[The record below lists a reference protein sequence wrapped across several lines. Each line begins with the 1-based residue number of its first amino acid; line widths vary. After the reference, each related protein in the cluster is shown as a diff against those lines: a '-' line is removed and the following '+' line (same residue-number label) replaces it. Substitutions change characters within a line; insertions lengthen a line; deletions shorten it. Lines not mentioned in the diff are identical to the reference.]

1 MAAPRALNQLIKQ
14 PVSRRVRTHKGAD
27 ARADSRRRAVTAI
40 DDMRVHGRVAGKHRR
55 AIVPVKRCRSNFEH
69 LFIFWIEPVLSA
81 LIHISWLRLLAL
93 LPAATRCDDPLRM
106 VLTRSALLLVCVL
119 SLAPGAMAQSPA
131 DTPPA
136 EPVRREILA
145 VYDSREEP
153 RPDQTR
159 IHRFAEMPLNHLG
172 LVVTYWDVN
181 AGFPGAERMANVR
194 GVLTWFRRTPPPLF
208 YLWGR
213 EQVRQGIRT
222 VILGDGG
229 LPSGNTA
236 FADANRLFA
245 EIGFGLSGGLV
256 DLTYGARILQRDA
269 LIGFERPLDPVLP
282 AFPIVG
288 TFGADVSSHLVLEH
302 REGDLVLASSV
313 VITSSRGGYA
323 ANGYFVYEE
332 PGTGRTKWII
342 DPFAFFQK
350 AFGVETM
357 PIPDVTT
364 LSGRRIWFSH
374 IDGDGWNNVSRVE
387 AYREK
392 PTIAATVIL
401 RELIAPYPDL
411 PVAVGVIGADIDE
424 KYGTPEA
431 GRQTARDLYL
441 LPQVEVATHSYTHPF
456 QWSFFENY
464 DRALEERLTGPD
476 ETEWKAVLG
485 ERMRRLAKRLF
496 PGLTRKGEAESKIV
510 EDDPPRAYSDFPFDL
525 DQEIRG
531 AITAAEEV
539 APEGKHGTLYL
550 WSGGAEPFEGAIA
563 RTRRLGLRNLNGGD
577 SRFDADYPSISY
589 LSPIS
594 RAAGAERQIY
604 AGNANDYIY
613 ITDGNG
619 RDHGFLHLEATV
631 NATETPRRLK
641 PINVY
646 YHMFAGERAAQ
657 LAGVRHHLDSARQA
671 LVTPIGASHY
681 AAIADGFF
689 ATQMMALGDSS
700 WLVQNRGAL
709 QTVRFDD
716 AAGLTIDFTR
726 SVGVLGQRKKG
737 GSLYVALDE
746 AQDDV
751 VVALAPDNGDSA
763 DTSAPHL
770 IEGRWTFRDMRRQ
783 DCGFT
788 VMAKGYGT
796 GQMTW
801 GGLRPGAYHVAVRT
815 TSETVWED
823 IAEVGDD
830 GRLALTADADAV
842 NPLEI
847 EVACS
852 DENGRP

>member
-1 MAAPRALNQLIKQ
+1 MTMQAQCKVIRKQ
-14 PVSRRVRTHKGAD
+14 HPTIPTEERR
-27 ARADSRRRAVTAI
+27 
-40 DDMRVHGRVAGKHRR
+40 
-55 AIVPVKRCRSNFEH
+55 PSNFEY
-69 LFIFWIEPVLSA
+69 LFMLPIRSSVS
-81 LIHISWLRLLAL
+81 LIVVICWTRLAGFVPQVMRNRVPSQLAPPYRAL
-93 LPAATRCDDPLRM
+93 L
-106 VLTRSALLLVCVL
+106 VLCALLL
-119 SLAPGAMAQSPA
+119 APAASAQRLGDEPR
-131 DTPPA
+131 A

-172 LVVTYWDVN
+172 FAVTFWDVS
-181 AGFPGAERMANVR
+181 AGLPSAERTANIR
-194 GVLTWFRRTPPPLF
+194 GVITWFRRAPPAPF
-208 YLWGR
+208 YLWGQ
-213 EQVRQGIRT
+213 EQVRRG
-222 VILGDGG
+222 VHMVVLGDSG
-229 LPSGNTA
+229 LPSGNTSL
-236 FADANRLFA
+236 ADANRLFA
-245 EIGFGLSGGLV
+245 EIGFGLSGALV
-256 DLTYGARILQRDA
+256 DITYGTRVLHRDA

-288 TFGADVSSHLVLEH
+288 TFGPDVSSHLILEH
-302 REGDLVLASSV
+302 REGSLVLASSV
-313 VITSSRGGYA
+313 ALTSSRGGYV

-350 AFGVETM
+350 AFGSEQM

-364 LSGRRIWFSH
+364 LSGRRTWFSH

-387 AYREK
+387 AYRDK
-392 PTIAATVIL
+392 PTIASTVIL

-424 KYGTPEA
+424 RYGTPEA
-431 GRQTARDLYL
+431 GRQTARDLYA
-441 LPQVEVATHSYTHPF
+441 LPQVEVATHSYTHPY

-464 DRALEERLTGPD
+464 DRKLEERLIGPD

-485 ERMRRLAKRLF
+485 DRMRRLARRLF
-496 PGLTRKGEAESKIV
+496 PGLARKGGETESKFID
-510 EDDPPRAYSDFPFDL
+510 EDPPRAYSDFPFDL
-525 DQEIRG
+525 EQEIRG
-531 AITAAEEV
+531 AIAAAEDM

-577 SRFDADYPSISY
+577 SRYDADYPSISY
-589 LSPIS
+589 LAPIS
-594 RAAGAERQIY
+594 RLAGAERQIY

-613 ITDGNG
+613 ITDGHG

-631 NATETPRRLK
+631 NATENPLRLK

-657 LAGVRHHLDSARQA
+657 LAGVRHHLDAARQA
-671 LVTPIGASHY
+671 LLTPIAASHY

-689 ATQMMALGDSS
+689 STEMLALGDTS
-700 WLVQNRGAL
+700 WLIRNRGAL
-709 QTVRFDD
+709 QTVRFDN
-716 AAGLTIDFTR
+716 AADIAVDFSR

-737 GSLYVALDE
+737 TSLYVALDE
-746 AQDDV
+746 AHDEV
-751 VVALAPDNGDSA
+751 IVALGPDTSDTADS
-763 DTSAPHL
+763 SAPHL
-770 IEGRWTFRDMRRQ
+770 IDGRWTFRDMRRHE
-783 DCGFT
+783 CGFT

-801 GGLRPGAYHVAVRT
+801 GGLKPGVYHVSVRD
-815 TSETVWED
+815 SKETVWD
-823 IAEVGDD
+823 DVTEVGDD
-830 GRLALTADADAV
+830 GRLALTADADAM

-847 EVACS
+847 DVACP
-852 DENGRP
+852 DTNGPR